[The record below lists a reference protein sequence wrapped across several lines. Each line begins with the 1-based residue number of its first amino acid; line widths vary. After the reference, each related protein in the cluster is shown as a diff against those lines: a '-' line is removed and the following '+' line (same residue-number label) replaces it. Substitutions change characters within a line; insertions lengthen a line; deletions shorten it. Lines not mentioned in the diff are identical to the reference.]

1 METEEHQTTQR
12 KSNKIEWEKELA
24 KFILNDAEENHNE
37 KYEDMAVLH
46 EQIINQLPDLRNF
59 LNKQKLHEQNNLQK
73 FRPDG
78 RSNGIEQ
85 SRNGRT
91 FGRHSISANM

>member
-1 METEEHQTTQR
+1 MFHIPIHRTTQR
-12 KSNKIEWEKELA
+12 KSNKIEREKELA
-24 KFILNDAEENHNE
+24 KLILNDAEENQNE

-46 EQIINQLPDLRNF
+46 EQIINQLPDFRNF

-78 RSNGIEQ
+78 
-85 SRNGRT
+85 T
-91 FGRHSISANM
+91 LLLP